1 MKRTCDVCGLEAEEY
16 WMIAYNTGRG
26 MKWFCWDCWKKSQR
40 EANLSDRHRQQKI
53 FKIKLS
59 KSRHK

>member
-26 MKWFCWDCWKKSQR
+26 MKWFCWECWKKSQR
-40 EANLSDRHRQQKI
+40 EANLSDRAPAAEAIQNQVI
-53 FKIKLS
+53 EIEA
-59 KSRHK
+59 